1 MKTFSRSDRIESLI
15 QQNLSELL
23 RKKIKDPR
31 LEMTAITGVKV
42 SRDIKKAY
50 VYFST
55 SRKGNARQEALEGFK
70 SAYGFIKRE
79 LAGQLGLR
87 YMPGIEFLFDESF
100 DYGAHIENL
109 IKSTKTEN
117 GSDHFPTED

>member
-1 MKTFSRSDRIESLI
+1 MKTFSRSDRVESLI

-23 RKKIKDPR
+23 KKKIKDPR
-31 LEMTAITGVKV
+31 LETAVITGVKV

-55 SRKGNARQEALEGFK
+55 SSKEKAKQDALAGFK
-70 SAYGFIKRE
+70 SAHGFIKRE

-109 IKSTKTEN
+109 IKSIKSEN
-117 GSDHFPTED
+117 GADHIPFEE